1 MNQQENNTRYNNNF
15 GYPGD
20 NRQANPYYTSNNY
33 PNYNGNYN
41 NNGYNNG
48 LPPQPPHSTGGK
60 GGGNFILG
68 LVLGVALTVL
78 VSGFVFVGMKVYETV
93 DSKNVAKKTGGADS
107 VVNEE
112 TEKKLAAI
120 EDVIDEY
127 YYQDADIDVDAMTE
141 GMYAGMVNALG
152 DPYSVYYTEEEWND
166 LMQETEGIYYGI
178 GAYLM
183 IDPDTGF
190 AKISGV
196 IDNTPAQEA
205 GLRENDLLYLVDGE
219 STMGLELSEIVSRV
233 KGEEGTIVH
242 LTIYREG
249 ESDYLEIDVKRRK
262 IESPTVNYEMLENDI
277 GYIQITE
284 FDDVTTDQFTEALAV
299 VKGND
304 AKGLILDLRGNPG
317 GSLNVVVDIAR
328 ELLPKGLVVYTEDKY
343 GKRDEYKCDGKK
355 ELDIPLVVLV
365 NGNSASASEI
375 LAGAIKDYEKGIL
388 VGTTTFG
395 KGIVQRVLPL
405 TDGTALKLTISAYY
419 TPNGNNIHGVGIEP
433 DVVCEFDSDAYYE
446 DDVDNQLQRA
456 VEEIEKL
463 VR

>member
-1 MNQQENNTRYNNNF
+1 MDQ
-15 GYPGD
+15 
-20 NRQANPYYTSNNY
+20 NNY
-33 PNYNGNYN
+33 YHMN
-41 NNGYNNG
+41 NIQPQQL
-48 LPPQPPHSTGGK
+48 LPPQQPHK
-60 GGGNFILG
+60 GGGILLG
-68 LVLGVALTVL
+68 MMLGIAVTLLVG
-78 VSGFVFVGMKVYETV
+78 GFVFVGVKFFEAV
-93 DSKNVAKKTGGADS
+93 DGRKAAGKKGTGSADS
-107 VVNEE
+107 IVSEE
-112 TEKKLAAI
+112 TEKKLSAI
-120 EDVIDEY
+120 EDVIEEY

-141 GMYAGMVNALG
+141 GMYHGMVNALG

-166 LMQETEGIYYGI
+166 LMQETEGIYFGI

-183 IDPDTGF
+183 IDQVTGLG
-190 AKISGV
+190 KISGV
-196 IDNTPAQEA
+196 IENTPAQEA

-219 STMGLELSEIVSRV
+219 STAGMELSEIVSHV
-233 KGEEGTIVH
+233 KGEEGTKVH

-249 ESDYLEIDVKRRK
+249 ESDYLEVDVERRR
-262 IESPTVNYEMLENDI
+262 IEAPTVKYEILKNNI

-299 VKGND
+299 VKGAH

-328 ELLPKGLVVYTEDKY
+328 QILPKGLIVYTEDKY
-343 GKRDEYKCDGKK
+343 GEREEYNCDGRRQ
-355 ELDIPLVVLV
+355 LDMPLVVLV

-375 LAGAIKDYEKGIL
+375 LAGAIKDYKVGTL

-433 DVVCEFDSDAYYE
+433 DVVCEFDGDAYYDE
-446 DDVDNQLQRA
+446 GVDNQL
-456 VEEIEKL
+456 EKAL
-463 VR
+463 EVLGE